1 VILVTITDES
11 YMYIF
16 GIKGGHYKKTKFGVG
31 FNADGVDSD
40 DSGLLLTYT

>member
-1 VILVTITDES
+1 MILVTITDES

-16 GIKGGHYKKTKFGVG
+16 GIKGGHYKFGVG